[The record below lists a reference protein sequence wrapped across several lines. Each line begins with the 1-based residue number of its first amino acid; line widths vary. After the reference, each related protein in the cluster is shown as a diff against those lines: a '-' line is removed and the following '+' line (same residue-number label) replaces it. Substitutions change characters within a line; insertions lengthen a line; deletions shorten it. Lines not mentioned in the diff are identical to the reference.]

1 MTFKNA
7 ADSRAVAAAI
17 AIALA
22 TSSPAVTA
30 QSGPVILES
39 VVGTPGQFSYAFA
52 DPAAPSD
59 GQWVAIDFHRDRAC
73 PELAGFNL
81 LLFVDVPNAL
91 ACPLT
96 VDVKEWWDLRRSR
109 DSRRAMAESPVVA
122 QLPHSLAGA
131 VGGEG
136 RSAD

>member
-39 VVGTPGQFSYAFA
+39 VVGFF
-52 DPAAPSD
+52 
-59 GQWVAIDFHRDRAC
+59 
-73 PELAGFNL
+73 LASS
-81 LLFVDVPNAL
+81 VM
-91 ACPLT
+91 
-96 VDVKEWWDLRRSR
+96 RSPIPR
-109 DSRRAMAESPVVA
+109 PQVMVSGSRSISIATRRA
-122 QLPHSLAGA
+122 
-131 VGGEG
+131 
-136 RSAD
+136 RSSRALTCSCSWMFPTLSRAR